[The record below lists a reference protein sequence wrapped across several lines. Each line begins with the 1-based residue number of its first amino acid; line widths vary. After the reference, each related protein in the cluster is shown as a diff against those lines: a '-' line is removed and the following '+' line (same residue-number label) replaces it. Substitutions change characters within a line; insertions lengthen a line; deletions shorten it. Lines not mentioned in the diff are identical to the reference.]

1 MIDTLINAR
10 WVLPVAPE
18 FKVLENHSI
27 AIEHGRIIDLLPI
40 DEAAEKY
47 SARHIIERPN
57 HVVMPGLIN
66 AHTHIAM
73 SLFRGL
79 ADDLPLMSWLN
90 DHIWPAEA
98 SQVNPEFMRLGTQ
111 LGIAEMLKSGTTC
124 FHDMYFYP
132 DVVAQT
138 ASDLGM
144 RATIGM
150 IIIDFPSA
158 WANDAD
164 EYFKKGLAVSDEYKT
179 DPLISTVFAPHAP
192 YTVNDENFKRLVAT
206 AYELEK
212 PIHIHLHETEFEVSE
227 SVEKIGMRPMQR
239 MEKLGVLSPE
249 LIAVHMTQ
257 LTDNDIKT
265 LAHNGVNVVHCPE
278 SNMKLASGFCPV
290 DKLIKAGVNVALGT
304 DGAASNNDHDMLGE
318 MRTAAMIAKCVAKD
332 ATALDAQTAIEMAT
346 INGAKALGLSSEIGS
361 LEVDKW
367 ADICCIDLSDLN
379 TQPVHNPVSQVV
391 YSANASQVSDVW
403 VAGKHL
409 LSQKLLTNLDEA
421 KLKSEVQNWH
431 AKFSGTR

>member
-10 WVLPVAPE
+10 WILPVAPE
-18 FKVLENHSI
+18 FKILENYSL
-27 AIEHGRIIDLLPI
+27 AIDHGRIVAVLPI
-40 DEAAEKY
+40 DEAAAKY

-57 HVVMPGLIN
+57 HVVLPGLIN

-79 ADDLPLMSWLN
+79 ADDMPLMTWLN
-90 DHIWPAEA
+90 DYIWPAEA
-98 SQVNPEFMRLGTQ
+98 SQVNPDFIRLGTQ

-124 FHDMYFYP
+124 FQDMYFYP
-132 DVVAQT
+132 DVVAHT

-144 RATIGM
+144 RATVGM
-150 IIIDFPSA
+150 IVIDFPSA
-158 WANDAD
+158 WAADAN
-164 EYFKKGLAVSDEYKT
+164 EYFEKGLQVSDDYKT

-192 YTVNDENFKRLVAT
+192 YTVNDENFKRVVAT
-206 AYELEK
+206 ANELEK

-227 SVEKIGMRPMQR
+227 SIEKTGLRPLQR
-239 MEKLGVLSPE
+239 MEELGVLSPD

-257 LTDNDIKT
+257 LTDKEIQT
-265 LAHNGVNVVHCPE
+265 LAINGVNVVHCPE

-290 DKLIKAGVNVALGT
+290 DKLIKAGINVALGT

-318 MRTAAMIAKCVAKD
+318 MRSAAMIAKCVAQD
-332 ATALDAQTAIEMAT
+332 ATAVDAKTAIEMAT
-346 INGAKALGLSSEIGS
+346 INGAKALGLADEIGS

-367 ADICCIDLSDLN
+367 ADICCIDLSPLN
-379 TQPVHNPVSQVV
+379 TQPVHNPVSQIV

-409 LSQKLLTNLDEA
+409 LNQKKLTNLDEA
-421 KLKSEVQNWH
+421 SLTTEIQNWH
-431 AKFSGTR
+431 ANFVKTQ

>member
-10 WVLPVAPE
+10 WILPVAPE
-18 FKVLENHSI
+18 FKILENYSL
-27 AIEHGRIIDLLPI
+27 AIDHGRIVDVLPI

-57 HVVMPGLIN
+57 HVVLPGLIN

-79 ADDLPLMSWLN
+79 ADDMPLMTWLN
-90 DHIWPAEA
+90 DYIWPAEA
-98 SQVNPEFMRLGTQ
+98 SQVNPDFIRLGTQ

-124 FHDMYFYP
+124 FQDMYFYP
-132 DVVAQT
+132 DVVAHT

-144 RATIGM
+144 RATVGM
-150 IIIDFPSA
+150 IVIDFPSA
-158 WANDAD
+158 WAADAN
-164 EYFKKGLAVSDEYKT
+164 EYFEKGLQVADDYKT

-192 YTVNDENFKRLVAT
+192 YTVNDENFKRVVAT
-206 AYELEK
+206 ANELEK

-227 SVEKIGMRPMQR
+227 SIEKTGLRPLQR
-239 MEKLGVLSPE
+239 MEELGALSPD

-257 LTDNDIKT
+257 LTDKEIQT
-265 LAHNGVNVVHCPE
+265 LAINGVNVVHCPE

-290 DKLIKAGVNVALGT
+290 DKLIKAGINVALGT

-318 MRTAAMIAKCVAKD
+318 MRSAAMIAKCVAQD
-332 ATALDAQTAIEMAT
+332 ATAVDAKTAIEMAT
-346 INGAKALGLSSEIGS
+346 INGAKALGLADEIGS

-367 ADICCIDLSDLN
+367 ADICCIDLSPLN
-379 TQPVHNPVSQVV
+379 TQPVHNPVSQIV

-409 LSQKLLTNLDEA
+409 LNQKKLTNLDEA
-421 KLKSEVQNWH
+421 SLTTEIQNWH
-431 AKFSGTR
+431 ANFVKTQ

>member
-10 WVLPVAPE
+10 WVLPVAPK
-18 FKVLENHSI
+18 FKTLENYAL
-27 AIEHGRIIDLLPI
+27 AIDHGRIIDLLPI
-40 DEAAEKY
+40 EEAAEKY
-47 SARHIIERPN
+47 SARHIIERPE
-57 HVVMPGLIN
+57 HIVMPGLIN

-79 ADDLPLMSWLN
+79 ADDLPLMTWLN

-98 SQVNPEFMRLGTQ
+98 SQVNPDFMRLGTQ
-111 LGIAEMLKSGTTC
+111 LGIAEMLKSGTSC

-144 RATIGM
+144 RATVGM
-150 IIIDFPSA
+150 IVIDFPSA

-164 EYFKKGLAVSDEYKT
+164 EYFEKGLQVSDDYKT

-192 YTVNDENFKRLVAT
+192 YTLNDENFRRVVTTAT
-206 AYELEK
+206 ELEK
-212 PIHIHLHETEFEVSE
+212 PIHLHLHETEFEVSD
-227 SVEKIGMRPMQR
+227 SIEKTGVRPMQR
-239 MEKLGVLSPE
+239 MENLGVLSPD

-257 LTDNDIKT
+257 LTDEEIQT
-265 LAHNGVNVVHCPE
+265 LAINRVNVVHCPE

-318 MRTAAMIAKCVAKD
+318 MRSAAMLAKVVAKD
-332 ATALDAQTAIEMAT
+332 ATAVNAQTAIEMAT
-346 INGAKALGLSSEIGS
+346 INGAKALGLADQIGS
-361 LEVDKW
+361 LEIDKW
-367 ADICCIDLSDLN
+367 ADICCIDLSPLN
-379 TQPVHNPVSQVV
+379 TQPVHNPVSQIV
-391 YSANASQVSDVW
+391 YAANASQVSDVW

-409 LSQKLLTNLDEA
+409 LNQKRLTNLDEA
-421 KLKSEVQNWH
+421 ILKAEVQNWH
-431 AKFSGTR
+431 TNFEKTK

>member
-10 WVLPVAPE
+10 WILPVAPE
-18 FKVLENHSI
+18 FKILENYSL
-27 AIEHGRIIDLLPI
+27 AIDHGRIVDVLPI

-57 HVVMPGLIN
+57 HVVLPGLIN

-79 ADDLPLMSWLN
+79 ADDMPLMTWLN
-90 DHIWPAEA
+90 DYIWPAEA
-98 SQVNPEFMRLGTQ
+98 SQVNPDFIRLGTQ

-124 FHDMYFYP
+124 FQDMYFYP
-132 DVVAQT
+132 DVVAHT

-144 RATIGM
+144 RATVGM
-150 IIIDFPSA
+150 IVIDFPSA
-158 WANDAD
+158 WAADAN
-164 EYFKKGLAVSDEYKT
+164 EYFEKGLQVADDYKT

-192 YTVNDENFKRLVAT
+192 YTVNDENFKRVVAT
-206 AYELEK
+206 ANELEK

-227 SVEKIGMRPMQR
+227 SIEKTGLRPLQR
-239 MEKLGVLSPE
+239 MEELGVLSPD

-257 LTDNDIKT
+257 LTDKEIQT
-265 LAHNGVNVVHCPE
+265 LAINGVNVVHCPE

-290 DKLIKAGVNVALGT
+290 DKLIKAGINVALGT

-318 MRTAAMIAKCVAKD
+318 MRSAAMIAKCVAQD
-332 ATALDAQTAIEMAT
+332 ATAVDAKTAIEMAT
-346 INGAKALGLSSEIGS
+346 INGAKALGLDNEIGS

-367 ADICCIDLSDLN
+367 ADICCIDLSPLN
-379 TQPVHNPVSQVV
+379 TQPVHNPVSQIV

-409 LSQKLLTNLDEA
+409 LNQKKLTNLDEA
-421 KLKSEVQNWH
+421 SLTTEIQNWH
-431 AKFSGTR
+431 ANFVKTQ

>member
-27 AIEHGRIIDLLPI
+27 AIEHGRIIDLLPT

-47 SARHIIERPN
+47 SARHIIERSN
-57 HVVMPGLIN
+57 HVVLPGLIN

-79 ADDLPLMSWLN
+79 ADDLPLMTWLN

-98 SQVNPEFMRLGTQ
+98 SQINPEFMRLGTQ

-132 DVVAQT
+132 DVVART

-144 RATIGM
+144 RATVGM
-150 IIIDFPSA
+150 IVIDFPSA
-158 WANDAD
+158 WASNAD
-164 EYFKKGLAVSDEYKT
+164 EYFEKGLAVSDEYKT

-192 YTVNDENFKRLVAT
+192 YTVNDDNFKRIVAT

-212 PIHIHLHETEFEVSE
+212 PIHIHLHETESEVSD
-227 SVEKIGMRPMQR
+227 SVEKTGQRPMQR
-239 MEKLGVLSPE
+239 MENLGVLSPD
-249 LIAVHMTQ
+249 LIAVHMTE
-257 LTDNDIKT
+257 LSDEEIEK

-318 MRTAAMIAKCVAKD
+318 MRSAAMLAKVVAKD
-332 ATALDAQTAIEMAT
+332 ATAVSAQTAIKMAT
-346 INGAKALGLSSEIGS
+346 INGAKALGLGEEIGS

-367 ADICCIDLSDLN
+367 ADICCIDLSALN
-379 TQPVHNPVSQVV
+379 TQPVHNPVSQIV
-391 YSANASQVSDVW
+391 YSASASQVSDVW

-409 LSQKLLTNLDEA
+409 LNQKLLTNLDEA
-421 KLKSEVQNWH
+421 ELSEDVQKWH
-431 AKFSGTR
+431 SNFTESP